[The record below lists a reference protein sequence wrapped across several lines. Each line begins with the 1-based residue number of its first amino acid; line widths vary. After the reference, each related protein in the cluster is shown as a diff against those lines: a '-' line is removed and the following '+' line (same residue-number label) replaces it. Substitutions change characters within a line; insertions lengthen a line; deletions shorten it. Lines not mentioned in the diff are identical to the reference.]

1 MKSDAAPEL
10 TISDVIMSKAVK
22 PAEEITS
29 FKFAIDVYTD
39 ITRKRLLAFVIYIY
53 IVCCVGSVQI

>member
-29 FKFAIDVYTD
+29 FKFAIDV
-39 ITRKRLLAFVIYIY
+39 
-53 IVCCVGSVQI
+53 CCVGSVQI